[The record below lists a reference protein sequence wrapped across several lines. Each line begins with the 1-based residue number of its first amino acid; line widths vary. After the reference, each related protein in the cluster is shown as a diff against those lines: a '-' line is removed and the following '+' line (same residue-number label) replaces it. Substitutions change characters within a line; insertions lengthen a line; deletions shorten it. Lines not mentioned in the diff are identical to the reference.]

1 MVGDLSLLASA
12 SPVHLAPAKDLHGVL
27 PFPPKIRPTQQHLL
41 EGAYQAQQPVQHMM
55 AVPGLATQAS
65 AAAAAAYQAFDR
77 ASLIDVQGSRFLLT
91 IEPVLAVLAPSCEF
105 DAASSCICLV

>member
-27 PFPPKIRPTQQHLL
+27 PFPPKIRTPQQHLL
-41 EGAYQAQQPVQHMM
+41 EGAYQAQQQQPLQHMM

-77 ASLIDVQGSRFLLT
+77 AALIEVQGSDRPLL
-91 IEPVLAVLAPSCEF
+91 PF
-105 DAASSCICLV
+105 F